1 MTSEEWED
9 FALEVALALK
19 TFDWPRSDALCER
32 IACAIRSD
40 PSGAAAPVC
49 RILKRLRRARRFQS
63 MALLADAIFESGVA
77 PVEAGIQYAQALT
90 DTRCLSAAEAF
101 LDWLSRRPDAAS
113 MASEIVGL
121 RGRISKQHHVNTPD
135 AQIDRARRY
144 LVESVRHYLAGF
156 DLDRSV
162 YFWHGINAAALIA
175 RAHRK
180 GIPVDQFPASKVLA
194 RSIVETVMSPGRTG
208 DQHDVWRIGTE
219 LEAHI
224 ALNDWV
230 RAADATV
237 RYTAAEEAD
246 AFQIASTLR
255 QLTEVWELTSNAPP
269 GSQVLPT
276 LRGAL
281 LAREGGGFRLESHQV
296 AADREGSA
304 GLEKVFGAGQFKT
317 VKWYQHGLE
326 CCESIAR
333 IETSEGNSE
342 GTGWVC
348 RADALFGNGSDK
360 LLLVTNSHVVN
371 AEGGEGAL
379 RFDKAMVRF
388 EMSGHVSRCSSIV
401 WSSPIKE
408 CDATIVEL
416 DSLPPKIAALSL
428 SDEPLTMPPTS
439 VRTRRLYIIGYAGGR
454 DLSFSFD
461 DNIMIACSDRRVH
474 YRTPTEGGSSGSPV
488 FNEDSWDVVAL
499 HHAGKAKMPKLDD
512 PASFYEANEGIPIA
526 AIRAAIRAKA

>member
-9 FALEVALALK
+9 LALEVALALK
-19 TFDWPRSDALCER
+19 TFDWARSDVLCER
-32 IACAIRSD
+32 IAVAIRGD
-40 PSGAAAPVC
+40 PSGAAAPVG
-49 RILKRLRRARRFQS
+49 RILKRLRRARRFQA
-63 MALLADAIFESGVA
+63 MALLADALFESGVA
-77 PVEAGIQYAQALT
+77 SVEAGIQYAQALT

-101 LDWLSRRPDAAS
+101 LDWLSRCPDAAR

-121 RGRISKQHHVNTPD
+121 RGRIAKQHYINTPD

-162 YFWHGINAAALIA
+162 YFWHGINAVALIA
-175 RAHRK
+175 RARRK
-180 GIPVDQFPASKVLA
+180 GIPVDQFPASKALA
-194 RSIVETVMSPGRTG
+194 DSIVETVTSPGKTD
-208 DQHDVWRIGTE
+208 DQHDVWRVGTE

-224 ALNDWV
+224 ALNDRV
-230 RAADATV
+230 RAADAAV
-237 RYTAAEEAD
+237 RYTAPEEAD

-269 GSQVLPT
+269 GSEVLPT
-276 LRGAL
+276 LRAAL
-281 LAREGGGFRLESHQV
+281 LAREGGGFRLEPHQV
-296 AADREGSA
+296 SADREGSA

-342 GTGWVC
+342 GTGWVF

-371 AEGGEGAL
+371 AEGGGGTL
-379 RFDKAMVRF
+379 GFDKAAVRF
-388 EMSGHVSRCSSIV
+388 EVSGHVSRCSSIV

-416 DSLPPKIAALSL
+416 DSLPPKIAGLSL
-428 SDEPLTMPPTS
+428 SDEPLTMPPPS
-439 VRTRRLYIIGYAGGR
+439 ERARRLYIIGYAGGR
-454 DLSFSFD
+454 GLSFSFD
-461 DNIMIACSDRRVH
+461 DNVMIACSDRRVH

-512 PASFYEANEGIPIA
+512 SASFYEANEGIPIA

>member
-1 MTSEEWED
+1 MTSEEWEEL
-9 FALEVALALK
+9 ALAVALALK
-19 TFDWPRSDALCER
+19 TFDWARSDALCER
-32 IACAIRSD
+32 IAGAIRGD
-40 PSGAAAPVC
+40 PSGAAAPVG
-49 RILKRLRRARRFQS
+49 RILKRLRRARRFKS
-63 MALLADAIFESGVA
+63 MVLLADALFESGVA
-77 PVEAGIQYAQALT
+77 SAQSGVQYAQALT
-90 DTRCLSAAEAF
+90 DTRSLSAAETF

-121 RGRISKQHHVNTPD
+121 RGRIAKQHHVNTPD
-135 AQIDRARRY
+135 AQIDRAYRY
-144 LVESVRHYLAGF
+144 LDESVRHYLAGF

-162 YFWHGINAAALIA
+162 HFWHGINAVALIE

-180 GIPVDQFPASKVLA
+180 GISVDQFPDSKALA
-194 RSIVETVMSPGRTG
+194 RSIVDTVRSSAKTADP
-208 DQHDVWRIGTE
+208 HDVWRIGTE
-219 LEAHI
+219 LEVHI
-224 ALNDWV
+224 ALNDSV
-230 RAADATV
+230 RAADAAV
-237 RYTAAEEAD
+237 RYTVAEEAD

-255 QLTEVWELTSNAPP
+255 QLTEVWELTSDAPP

-276 LRGAL
+276 LRAAL
-281 LAREGGGFRLESHQV
+281 LAREGGGFRLEPHQV
-296 AADREGSA
+296 AADLEASA

-317 VKWYQHGLE
+317 VKWYQHGLD

-379 RFDKAMVRF
+379 RFDKAAVRF
-388 EMSGHVSRCSSIV
+388 EISGHVSRFTSIV

-408 CDATIVEL
+408 CDATVLEL
-416 DSLPPKIAALSL
+416 DSLPPKVAGLSL
-428 SDEPLTMPPTS
+428 SDEPLTMPLTS
-439 VRTRRLYIIGYAGGR
+439 ERARRLYIIGYAGGR
-454 DLSFSFD
+454 GLSFSFD
-461 DNIMIACSDRRVH
+461 DNVMIACSDRRVH
-474 YRTPTEGGSSGSPV
+474 YRTPTEGGNSGSPV
-488 FNEDSWDVVAL
+488 FNEDDWDVVAL

>member
-1 MTSEEWED
+1 
-9 FALEVALALK
+9 
-19 TFDWPRSDALCER
+19 
-32 IACAIRSD
+32 
-40 PSGAAAPVC
+40 
-49 RILKRLRRARRFQS
+49 
-63 MALLADAIFESGVA
+63 MALLADAMFESSVASTESGV
-77 PVEAGIQYAQALT
+77 QYAQALT
-90 DTRCLSAAEAF
+90 DTRSLSAAEAF
-101 LDWLSRRPDAAS
+101 LDWLSRRADAAS

-121 RGRISKQHHVNTPD
+121 RGRIAKQHHINTPD

-144 LVESVRHYLAGF
+144 LVESVRYYLAGF
-156 DLDRSV
+156 DLDRGV

-180 GIPVDQFPASKVLA
+180 GMPVDQFPASK
-194 RSIVETVMSPGRTG
+194 RSIVETVTSPGKTG
-208 DQHDVWRIGTE
+208 DQHDVWRMGTE

-230 RAADATV
+230 RAADAAV

-255 QLTEVWELTSNAPP
+255 QLTEVWELTSNALP
-269 GSQVLPT
+269 GSQVLPM
-276 LRGAL
+276 LRAAL
-281 LAREGGGFRLESHQV
+281 LAREGGGFRLEPHQV
-296 AADREGSA
+296 AADLKGSA

-317 VKWYQHGLE
+317 VKWYQHGLD

-379 RFDKAMVRF
+379 RFDKAAVRF
-388 EMSGHVSRCSSIV
+388 EISGHVSRCSSIV

-416 DSLPPKIAALSL
+416 DSLPPKVAGLSL
-428 SDEPLTMPPTS
+428 SDEALAMRPPTE
-439 VRTRRLYIIGYAGGR
+439 RARRLYIIGYAGGR
-454 DLSFSFD
+454 GLSFSFD
-461 DNIMIACSDRRVH
+461 DNVMIACSDRRVH

-512 PASFYEANEGIPIA
+512 PASFCEANEGIPIA

>member
-1 MTSEEWED
+1 MTSEEWEEL
-9 FALEVALALK
+9 ALKVALALK
-19 TFDWPRSDALCER
+19 TFDWARSDALCEQ
-32 IACAIRSD
+32 IAGVIRGD
-40 PSGAAAPVC
+40 PSGAAAPVS
-49 RILKRLRRARRFQS
+49 RILRRLRRARRFQS
-63 MALLADAIFESGVA
+63 MALLADALFESGVGSA
-77 PVEAGIQYAQALT
+77 ESGVQYAQALT
-90 DTRCLSAAEAF
+90 DTRSLAAAEAF
-101 LDWLSRRPDAAS
+101 VDWLSRRPDAGP

-121 RGRISKQHHVNTPD
+121 RGRIAKQHHVNTPD
-135 AQIDRARRY
+135 AQTDRAHRY

-162 YFWHGINAAALIA
+162 HFWHGINAVALIE

-180 GIPVDQFPASKVLA
+180 EIPVDQFPASKALA
-194 RSIVETVMSPGRTG
+194 RSILDTVTSPAKTA
-208 DQHDVWRIGTE
+208 DPHDVWRVGTE
-219 LEAHI
+219 LEACI

-230 RAADATV
+230 RAADAAV
-237 RYTAAEEAD
+237 RYAAAEEAD

-255 QLTEVWELTSNAPP
+255 QLSEVWELTSNAPP
-269 GSQVLPT
+269 GSEVLPT

-281 LAREGGGFRLESHQV
+281 LAREGGGFRLEPRQV

-371 AEGGEGAL
+371 AEGGQGTL
-379 RFDKAMVRF
+379 RFDKATVRF
-388 EMSGHVSRCSSIV
+388 EISGHLSRCSSIV
-401 WSSPIKE
+401 WSSPVTE
-408 CDATIVEL
+408 CDATILEL
-416 DSLPPKIAALSL
+416 DSLPPKVAGLPL
-428 SDEPLTMPPTS
+428 SDERLTMPPPS
-439 VRTRRLYIIGYAGGR
+439 ERARRLYIIGYAGGR
-454 DLSFSFD
+454 GLSFSFD

-488 FNEDSWDVVAL
+488 FDENGWGVVAL

-512 PASFYEANEGIPIA
+512 SASFYEANEGIPIA
-526 AIRAAIRAKA
+526 AIRAAIRTKA

>member
-1 MTSEEWED
+1 
-9 FALEVALALK
+9 
-19 TFDWPRSDALCER
+19 
-32 IACAIRSD
+32 
-40 PSGAAAPVC
+40 
-49 RILKRLRRARRFQS
+49 
-63 MALLADAIFESGVA
+63 MALLADATFESGVA
-77 PVEAGIQYAQALT
+77 STESGVQYAQALT
-90 DTRCLSAAEAF
+90 DTRSLSAAEAF

-121 RGRISKQHHVNTPD
+121 RGRIAKQHHINTPD

-156 DLDRSV
+156 DLDRGV
-162 YFWHGINAAALIA
+162 YFWHGINAVALIA

-180 GIPVDQFPASKVLA
+180 GIPVDQFPASKALA
-194 RSIVETVMSPGRTG
+194 RSIVETVTSPAKTG

-230 RAADATV
+230 RAADAAV

-276 LRGAL
+276 LRAAL
-281 LAREGGGFRLESHQV
+281 LAREGGGFRLEPHQV
-296 AADREGSA
+296 AADLEGSV

-317 VKWYQHGLE
+317 VKWYQHGLD

-379 RFDKAMVRF
+379 RFDKAAVRF
-388 EMSGHVSRCSSIV
+388 EISGHVSRLLLHRMVITDQGVRRHDRRARLASSR
-401 WSSPIKE
+401 
-408 CDATIVEL
+408 
-416 DSLPPKIAALSL
+416 KIAGLSL
-428 SDEPLTMPPTS
+428 SDEPLTMPPPS
-439 VRTRRLYIIGYAGGR
+439 ERARRLYIIGYAGGR
-454 DLSFSFD
+454 GLSFSFD
-461 DNIMIACSDRRVH
+461 DNVMIACSDRRVH

-488 FNEDSWDVVAL
+488 FNEDGWDVVAL

>member
-1 MTSEEWED
+1 MTSEEWEEL
-9 FALEVALALK
+9 ALAVALALK

-32 IACAIRSD
+32 IAGAIRSD
-40 PSGAAAPVC
+40 PSGAAAPVG

-63 MALLADAIFESGVA
+63 MALLADAMFESGVA
-77 PVEAGIQYAQALT
+77 STESGVQYAQALT
-90 DTRCLSAAEAF
+90 DTRSLSAAEAF

-121 RGRISKQHHVNTPD
+121 RGRIAKQHHINTPD

-180 GIPVDQFPASKVLA
+180 GIPVDQFPASKALA
-194 RSIVETVMSPGRTG
+194 RSIVETVTSPGKTG

-224 ALNDWV
+224 ALKNWV
-230 RAADATV
+230 RAADAAV

-269 GSQVLPT
+269 GSQILPT
-276 LRGAL
+276 LRAAL
-281 LAREGGGFRLESHQV
+281 LAREGGGFRLEPHQV
-296 AADREGSA
+296 AADLEGSA

-317 VKWYQHGLE
+317 VKWYQHGLD

-348 RADALFGNGSDK
+348 RTDALFGNGSDK

-379 RFDKAMVRF
+379 RFDKAAVRF
-388 EMSGHVSRCSSIV
+388 EISGHVSRCSSIV

-416 DSLPPKIAALSL
+416 DSLPPKVAGLSL
-428 SDEPLTMPPTS
+428 SDEALTMRPPTDKA
-439 VRTRRLYIIGYAGGR
+439 RRLYIIGYAGGR
-454 DLSFSFD
+454 GLSFSFN
-461 DNIMIACSDRRVH
+461 DNVMIACSDRRVH

>member
-1 MTSEEWED
+1 MTSEEWEEL
-9 FALEVALALK
+9 ALAVALALK

-32 IACAIRSD
+32 IAGAIRSD
-40 PSGAAAPVC
+40 PSGAAAPVG

-63 MALLADAIFESGVA
+63 MALLADAMFESGVA
-77 PVEAGIQYAQALT
+77 STESGVQYAQALT
-90 DTRCLSAAEAF
+90 DTRSLSAAEAF
-101 LDWLSRRPDAAS
+101 LDWLSRRADAAS

-121 RGRISKQHHVNTPD
+121 RGRIAKQHHINTPD

-144 LVESVRHYLAGF
+144 LVESVRYYLAGF
-156 DLDRSV
+156 DLDRGV

-175 RAHRK
+175 R
-180 GIPVDQFPASKVLA
+180 
-194 RSIVETVMSPGRTG
+194 
-208 DQHDVWRIGTE
+208 
-219 LEAHI
+219 
-224 ALNDWV
+224 
-230 RAADATV
+230 
-237 RYTAAEEAD
+237 
-246 AFQIASTLR
+246 
-255 QLTEVWELTSNAPP
+255 
-269 GSQVLPT
+269 
-276 LRGAL
+276 
-281 LAREGGGFRLESHQV
+281 EGGGVRLEQHQV
-296 AADREGSA
+296 AADLKGSA

-317 VKWYQHGLE
+317 VKWYQHGLD

-379 RFDKAMVRF
+379 RFDKAAVRF
-388 EMSGHVSRCSSIV
+388 EISGHVSRCSSIV

-416 DSLPPKIAALSL
+416 DSLPPKVAGLSL
-428 SDEPLTMPPTS
+428 SDEALTMRPPTD
-439 VRTRRLYIIGYAGGR
+439 RARRLYIIGYAGGR
-454 DLSFSFD
+454 ELSFSFD

-488 FNEDSWDVVAL
+488 FNEDSWDVVGL